1 MTPETAKGMYRR
13 RIGKGETVFIRRY
26 TGVGPNRPRYD
37 VPVRARV
44 VGYDPTFLG
53 VGFVEQGDR
62 HIIFLA
68 EDLLA
73 GGFVLP
79 VTTNDKAVVKGR
91 ELAII
96 APDDATRRADGGV
109 LVAFDLQV
117 RG

>member
-1 MTPETAKGMYRR
+1 MTPETAKGIYRR
-13 RIGKGETVFIRRY
+13 RIGKGETVYIRRY
-26 TGVGPNRPRYD
+26 TGAGTCRPRYD
-37 VPVRARV
+37 APVRARV
-44 VGYDPTFLG
+44 MGYETKELVGTI
-53 VGFVEQGDR
+53 VQGDR

-73 GGFVLP
+73 AQFALP
-79 VTTNDKAVVKGR
+79 ITTNDKAVVKGR

-96 APDDATRRADGGV
+96 TPDDATRRADGGV